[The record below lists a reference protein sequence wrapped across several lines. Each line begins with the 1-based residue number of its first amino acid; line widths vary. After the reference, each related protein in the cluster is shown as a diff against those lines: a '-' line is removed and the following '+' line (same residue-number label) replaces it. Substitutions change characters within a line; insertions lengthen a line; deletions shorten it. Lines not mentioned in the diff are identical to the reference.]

1 MFQFQLA
8 LELAALRMVF
18 KKVFDQSNA
27 NILTETFENPP
38 EWLNFSSPKF
48 QKIDDVIGYS

>member
-18 KKVFDQSNA
+18 KVFDQSNA
-27 NILTETFENPP
+27 DILTDTFENPP